1 MSLRSGY
8 CHLIALA
15 PPRYAEGCTEPES
28 VCALWEGLYLKPA
41 FSVSLSSSHVSSH
54 IPFGKG
60 EKVAGGFFFFLFLPF
75 MCFPSSRYK
84 HLLLVFGGHCA
95 LIQFVCLAA
104 VYNHPLGKKQKLN
117 LNQEMVHV
125 GDRNRAMVWSWVA
138 KAGYSILH
146 PDRSLHRKLLK
157 ILVLF

>member
-1 MSLRSGY
+1 M
-8 CHLIALA
+8 
-15 PPRYAEGCTEPES
+15 
-28 VCALWEGLYLKPA
+28 
-41 FSVSLSSSHVSSH
+41 
-54 IPFGKG
+54 
-60 EKVAGGFFFFLFLPF
+60 PF

-104 VYNHPLGKKQKLN
+104 VCNHLLGKKQKLN

-138 KAGYSILH
+138 EAGYSILH